1 VKLAAALDLQPG
13 EVVALVGGGGKT
25 SVMFLLAREMVE
37 AGTLVLSTTTTH
49 IFASQIRQAPAHLL
63 DTDAQP
69 ERLRAM
75 LAAHRHVLVTG
86 PTNPATARA
95 AGLSLERLR
104 ELRTWCPEACVLDE
118 ADGSRTR
125 PFKAP
130 ADHEPVIPR
139 ETTLVV
145 AVVGADAL
153 GQPLAPEHVHRPE
166 RVSALSGAAPDS
178 PVTPELVARVLTHP
192 EGGRKG
198 VPPGARL
205 VVLINKMDAVADPT
219 PAREL
224 AELLLRE
231 PTVHAVALAA
241 VRRPDPVLEVCRR
254 R

>member
-1 VKLAAALDLQPG
+1 MKLAAALDLQRG

-25 SVMFLLAREMVE
+25 SAMFLLAREMAE
-37 AGTLVLSTTTTH
+37 AGALVLTTTTTH
-49 IFASQIRQAPAHLL
+49 IFAAQIRHAPAHLL
-63 DTDAQP
+63 DTDARP

-75 LAAHRHVLVTG
+75 LATHRHVLVTG

-95 AGLSLERLR
+95 AGLTLERFR
-104 ELRTWCPEACVLDE
+104 ELRAWCPDVCILDE

-130 ADHEPVIPR
+130 ADHEPVIPG

-145 AVVGADAL
+145 AVVGADVL
-153 GQPLAPEHVHRPE
+153 GQPLAAEHVHRPE
-166 RVSALSGAAPDS
+166 RVGALSGAAPGAL
-178 PVTPELVARVLTHP
+178 VTPEVVERVLTHP

-198 VPPGARL
+198 VPPGARFA
-205 VVLINKMDAVADPT
+205 VMINKMDAVTDPT

-231 PTVHAVALAA
+231 PTVHAVVLTA
-241 VRRPDPVLEVCRR
+241 VRRPDPVLEIRR

>member
-1 VKLAAALDLQPG
+1 VKLAAALDLRRD

-25 SVMFLLAREMVE
+25 SAMFLLAREMME
-37 AGTLVLSTTTTH
+37 AGALVLTTTTTH

-63 DTDAQP
+63 DADAKP

-75 LAAHRHVLVTG
+75 LAAQRHVLVTG

-95 AGLSLERLR
+95 AGLGLERFR
-104 ELRTWCPEACVLDE
+104 ELRAWCRDVCILAE

-130 ADHEPVIPR
+130 AEHEPVIPE
-139 ETTLVV
+139 ETTLVI
-145 AVVGADAL
+145 AVVGADVL
-153 GQPLAPEHVHRPE
+153 GQPLAAEHVHRQE
-166 RVSALSGAAPDS
+166 RVSALSGAAPGA

-192 EGGRKG
+192 DGGRKG

-205 VVLINKMDAVADPT
+205 AVLINKMDAVADPA
-219 PAREL
+219 PARQA

-231 PTVHAVALAA
+231 PAVHAVILAA
-241 VRRPDPVLEVCRR
+241 VRGPNPVLDVRR

>member
-1 VKLAAALDLQPG
+1 VRLAAALELRRD
-13 EVVALVGGGGKT
+13 EMVALVGGGGKT
-25 SVMFLLAREMVE
+25 SAMFRLAREMTE
-37 AGTLVLSTTTTH
+37 AGTLALTTTTTH

-63 DTDAQP
+63 DADAQP
-69 ERLRAM
+69 ERLRTM

-95 AGLSLERLR
+95 AGLTLERFR
-104 ELRTWCPEACVLDE
+104 ELRAWCPDVCILDE

-130 ADHEPVIPR
+130 ADHEPVIPE
-139 ETTLVV
+139 ETTLVI
-145 AVVGADAL
+145 AVVGADVL
-153 GQPLAPEHVHRPE
+153 GQPLADEHVHRPE
-166 RVSALSGAAPDS
+166 RVSALSGAAPGS

-205 VVLINKMDAVADPT
+205 AVLINKMDAVTDPS
-219 PAREL
+219 PARGL

-231 PTVHAVALAA
+231 PAVHAVVLAA
-241 VRRPDPVLEVCRR
+241 VRGPDPVLELRR